1 MIAFSRSAVIA
12 PGRTAPALAYAREL
26 AKIVHGKTGIDVQI
40 AVPIGG
46 NPSRVCFLAQYE
58 DLAAL
63 ERAQAQLMSDPGYLD
78 AVAKGGDNFVAGSLH
93 DEIWR
98 VL

>member
-12 PGRTAPALAYAREL
+12 PGKTASALAYAREL
-26 AKIVHGKTGIDVQI
+26 AKTVHSKTGVDVQI

-58 DLAAL
+58 NLGAL
-63 ERAQAQLMSDPGYLD
+63 EKAQGQLMSDTGYLD
-78 AVAKGGDNFVAGSLH
+78 VVAKGGDNFVAGSLQ